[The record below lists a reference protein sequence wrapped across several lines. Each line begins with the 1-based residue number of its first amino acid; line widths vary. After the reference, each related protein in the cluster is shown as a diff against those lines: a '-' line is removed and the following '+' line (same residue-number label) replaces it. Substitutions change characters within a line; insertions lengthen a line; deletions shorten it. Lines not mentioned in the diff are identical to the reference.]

1 MNAPY
6 ISSSLVF
13 PFFLLSTPLLSHFCF
28 THPAPSLFI
37 FNLPLLWN
45 SHGRENIKTSWPTSF
60 EFPLFLILLGAFCI
74 MHRFIL
80 NYIYFFPTFLLY
92 YDSITN
98 LDPQSKTFVILNT
111 KFPHLFSISLPLFL
125 FLLHNFHLYTPM
137 TFGQWKYWKI
147 ITVS

>member
-1 MNAPY
+1 MKPPY

-13 PFFLLSTPLLSHFCF
+13 LFFLLSTCLLSHFCF
-28 THPAPSLFI
+28 THPVPSLFI

-60 EFPLFLILLGAFCI
+60 QFPLSIILLGAFCI

-80 NYIYFFPTFLLY
+80 NYIHFSPIFLLHY
-92 YDSITN
+92 NSNTN
-98 LDPQSKTFVILNT
+98 LDPQSKIFIILNT
-111 KFPHLFSISLPLFL
+111 KCPHLFSISLPLFL
-125 FLLHNFHLYTPM
+125 FLLHNFHFYIPM
-137 TFGQWKYWKI
+137 IFGQWKYWKI